1 MSAAVGLDEW
11 QTPIAGSPDSIDAWN
26 RAWRQFLVFTGDP
39 FDTLEPAN
47 TTDESFA
54 MGSVFTATYSV
65 LGAAQFEA
73 PSVREAGRRARWR
86 AGDGGRERAH
96 VDALDHLVVGDFTA
110 AAATWDDIAAER
122 RDFAAVR
129 FAHDT
134 YLHIGDA
141 VGRLRSSERAAEQ
154 WPFDEPGGTYV
165 AGQYAF
171 ALEEVAEYEQAER
184 VGRAALEADPDDLW
198 ARHALAHV
206 YESIGDQRAALD
218 LLEGSLDRW
227 SRQDALSTHIW
238 WHLGLRLIAAGEFG
252 RVLDVHDRELASATT
267 PFRLGDLTSLLWRL
281 ELAGQDVGDR
291 WDALA
296 DRWAERSE
304 RHTSAFIDVHTAM
317 AFARRRDHPARSR
330 WLDGVAAAGVGD
342 TSENAA
348 VLRDVAR
355 PLVEAIDAFG
365 VGDRSLCCSI
375 LDAVGASAERIG
387 GSIAQ
392 RDIITLTHRAAGG
405 SP

>member
-1 MSAAVGLDEW
+1 MSTAVGVDEW
-11 QTPIAGSPDSIDAWN
+11 GTPISGAPDSVDAWN
-26 RAWRQFLVFTGDP
+26 RGWRQLLVFTGDP

-47 TTDESFA
+47 VTDESFA
-54 MGSVFTATYSV
+54 LGSVFTATYSV
-65 LGAAQFEA
+65 LGAARFDA
-73 PSVREAGRRARWR
+73 PSVRGATRKARER
-86 AGDGGRERAH
+86 AGERARERAH
-96 VDALDHLVVGDFTA
+96 VAALDRLVVGDFSA
-110 AAATWDDIAAER
+110 AVAAWDRIAADG

-134 YLHIGDA
+134 YLHVGDA
-141 VGRLRSSERAAEQ
+141 IGRLRSSERAVEL

-171 ALEEVAEYEQAER
+171 ALEEVGEYERAER
-184 VGRAALEADPDDLW
+184 VGRAALDADPDDLW

-206 YESIGDQRAALD
+206 YESIDDQRAALD

-227 SRQDALSTHIW
+227 SHQDALSTHIW
-238 WHLGLRLIAAGEFG
+238 WHLGLRLIAAGEYG
-252 RVLDVHDRELASATT
+252 RVLDIHDRELASANT

-281 ELAGQDVGDR
+281 ELAGQDVGAR

-304 RHTSAFIDVHTAM
+304 RHTSAFIDVHAAM
-317 AFARRRDHPARSR
+317 AFASRPDHPECPA
-330 WLDGVAAAGVGD
+330 WLAGVAAAGVGD
-342 TSENAA
+342 SSQNST

-355 PLVEAIDAFG
+355 PLVDALMAFG
-365 VGDRSLCCSI
+365 ADDLELCRSL
-375 LDAVGASAERIG
+375 LDAVGASTERIG
-387 GSIAQ
+387 GSVAQ